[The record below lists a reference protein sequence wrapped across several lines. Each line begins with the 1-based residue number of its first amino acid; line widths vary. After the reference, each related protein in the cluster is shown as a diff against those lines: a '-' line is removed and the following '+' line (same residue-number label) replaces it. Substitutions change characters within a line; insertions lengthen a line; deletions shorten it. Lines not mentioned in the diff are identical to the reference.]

1 MPLANARHIRNG
13 LRACQ
18 ANRIAPPNL
27 CQIEPSPHQVLA
39 ISGLFRLHIRVA
51 AGAAG
56 RRNHRHRAAGI
67 RRRRAHFRIDAG
79 WRAQYSVRPCEPVA
93 ERLSRLAGGR
103 PLRRDGS
110 ARWRRCAFGRGC
122 GRRRRSLRR
131 RRRGRQWGL
140 RMRSAGERQQR
151 SREQQ
156 GTFHPHAAKTIF
168 SRGGSRKTSGFAV
181 ADQRKMSHRR
191 HRPPLGE

>member
-1 MPLANARHIRNG
+1 MPSANARHIRNG
-13 LRACQ
+13 SRACQ

-27 CQIEPSPHQVLA
+27 YQIKPLPDQVRTKR
-39 ISGLFRLHIRVA
+39 GLFRLQIGVA

-56 RRNHRHRAAGI
+56 RRDHRHLAGV

-79 WRAQYSVRPCEPVA
+79 RRAQHAVRLCQPVA
-93 ERLSRLAGGR
+93 ERLGRLTGGR
-103 PLRRDGS
+103 ALRRDGS
-110 ARWRRCAFGRGC
+110 ARRRRRAFGRRR
-122 GRRRRSLRR
+122 GRRRRRLRR

-156 GTFHPHAAKTIF
+156 GTFHLHAMETIF
-168 SRGGSRKTSGFAV
+168 ARGCSPQTF
-181 ADQRKMSHRR
+181 
-191 HRPPLGE
+191 